1 MTYNVTTGNN
11 DQKAWPTYLKAFSF
25 LLPPFV
31 VFSVAA
37 IFVIPKIKQMCADVG
52 YDPRPIFSPIDLVMN
67 QLWLFLFAIVCLLMA
82 LEKCVPFWRRHR
94 NAFIALLVFFLNSAV
109 LVELVCILFVAA
121 IVGPQM
127 NRIR

>member
-1 MTYNVTTGNN
+1 MSN
-11 DQKAWPTYLKAFSF
+11 DVASTNSVQKVWPTYLKAFSF

-52 YDPRPIFSPIDLVMN
+52 YDPRAVFGPMDFVID
-67 QLWLFLFAIVCLLMA
+67 QRWLFLGAIVALLFV

-94 NAFIALLVFFLNSAV
+94 SVFIALLVFFLNSAV
-109 LVELVCILFVAA
+109 LVELVCALIVAA
-121 IVGPQM
+121 VVGPAM
-127 NRIR
+127 NRVR

>member
-1 MTYNVTTGNN
+1 MTYQVTKKHCV
-11 DQKAWPTYLKAFSF
+11 QKAWPTYLKAFSF

-52 YDPRPIFSPIDLVMN
+52 YDPRAIFGPMDFVID
-67 QLWLFLFAIVCLLMA
+67 QRWLFIGAIVALLFV
-82 LEKCVPFWRRHR
+82 LEKCVPLWRRHR
-94 NAFIALLVFFLNSAV
+94 SALIALLVFFLNSAV

-127 NRIR
+127 NRVR

>member
-1 MTYNVTTGNN
+1 MPYQVTQK
-11 DQKAWPTYLKAFSF
+11 DCIQKAWPTYVKAFSF
-25 LLPPFV
+25 LLPPIV

-67 QLWLFLFAIVCLLMA
+67 QGWLFLGAIVALLFV

-94 NAFIALLVFFLNSAV
+94 STFTALLVFFLNSAV

>member
-1 MTYNVTTGNN
+1 MTYEVSSSNPA
-11 DQKAWPTYLKAFSF
+11 QKAWPTYLKAFSF

-52 YDPRPIFSPIDLVMN
+52 YDPRGIFRPIDFVMD
-67 QLWLFLFAIVCLLMA
+67 QSWLFMGAFVALLFA
-82 LEKCVPFWRRHR
+82 LEKGVPIWRRHR
-94 NAFIALLVFFLNSAV
+94 SACIGLLVFFLNSAV

>member
-1 MTYNVTTGNN
+1 MTSELSNTTPI
-11 DQKAWPTYLKAFSF
+11 QKAWLTYLKAFSF

-52 YDPRPIFSPIDLVMN
+52 YDPRPIFSPMDLVMD
-67 QLWLFLFAIVCLLMA
+67 QRWLFLFAIVCLLVV

-94 NAFIALLVFFLNSAV
+94 SAFIALLVFFLNSAV

-121 IVGPQM
+121 LVGPQM

>member
-1 MTYNVTTGNN
+1 MTYKVTTENCV
-11 DQKAWPTYLKAFSF
+11 QKAWPTYLKAFSF

-52 YDPRPIFSPIDLVMN
+52 YDPHAIFGPMDFVMS
-67 QLWLFLFAIVCLLMA
+67 QLWILAGVTLALLFL
-82 LEKCVPFWRRHR
+82 LEKCAPLWRRHR
-94 NAFIALLVFFLNSAV
+94 GAFIALLVFFLNSAV